1 MLAEIHIQNYAVIT
15 DLSVEFAAGLNLLS
29 GETGSGKSIIV
40 DALGLALGGRASP
53 EVIRTG
59 SERATVTAVFRYE
72 GKPPWA
78 AWAEETGLAGA
89 NEPELILRREIHSG
103 GRTRLLANDQPI
115 TLAAIKP
122 LTRALVEVHGQGEH
136 VALFSRDAQL
146 ALLDQ
151 FAGADDSLKEVAALY
166 ARRRGLEQEVEK
178 LSMDEQE
185 RLRRIDL
192 MSFELQELDRAA
204 LAPGEDAK
212 LEGEK
217 LLLVNLEKIRAAA
230 SLAYGRLYEDEGS
243 ACARLATVGRAVED
257 LSRWDASFENRL
269 PGLTEA
275 KTSLEDLALFL
286 RDYLERLDAE
296 PHRLDAIESR
306 LALLDRLK
314 RKYGGTIEAAIEY
327 RERTR
332 RGLED
337 IERADE
343 RREESSKAL
352 EAARGDYARA
362 AGELSVRRREAARR
376 FEKLVVAEVRQ
387 LGMEKSRF
395 EVAFAAAERPGGAG
409 GVPPGGGPR
418 GADEIEFM
426 FSPNPGEDLRPL
438 EKIASGGE
446 LSRFMLALKTVAGG
460 AASPR
465 GRAGARPLPAT
476 FVFDEVDAGIGGSVA
491 DAVGSR
497 LQKLARTTQVLCVT
511 HLAQIACFADRHFYV
526 EKSERA
532 GRTVTEIKPLEKE
545 SDRVKELARMLS
557 GARLTDAVLQHAAAM
572 LKHASRSAGG
582 GEGPK

>member
-151 FAGADDSLKEVAALY
+151 FAGADDSLKDVAAFY

-217 LLLVNLEKIRAAA
+217 RLLVNLEKIRAAA

-243 ACARLATVGRAVED
+243 ACARLATVSRAVED

-395 EVAFAAAERPGGAG
+395 EVAFAAAERPGGAED
-409 GVPPGGGPR
+409 VPSGGGPR

-426 FSPNPGEDLRPL
+426 ISPNPGEDLRPL

-572 LKHASRSAGG
+572 LKHASRSAR
-582 GEGPK
+582 GEGTK